1 MHQRLFTYTPK
12 TKKIIFHESVKEQ
25 SLVTQYEYSSY
36 VNESNPDRW
45 HTVSIKAN
53 ARLAVIFDGAIT
65 YLCRLS
71 F

>member
-12 TKKIIFHESVKEQ
+12 TKKNYISRMCKRAI
-25 SLVTQYEYSSY
+25 VTQYEYSSY
-36 VNESNPDRW
+36 VNESNLDRW

-53 ARLAVIFDGAIT
+53 ARLAVIFDDAIT
-65 YLCRLS
+65 FMCRLS